1 MKLSVFDLVGEYG
14 GVTFDD
20 GQRVYEALHPQLAA
34 HESVE
39 LDFAGVKIVAAP
51 FLNAAI
57 GQLMRHLTPADV
69 AAHLQVVNLNPVTY
83 AVLDRLIRDSYRYY
97 HDPVYQAA
105 VDSVMEKQ
113 AGDWD
118 GF

>member
-20 GQRVYEALHPQLAA
+20 GQRVYDVIHPQLAA

-57 GQLMRHLTPADV
+57 GQLMRDLTPADV
-69 AAHLQVVNLNPVTY
+69 EAHLQVVNLNPVTY
-83 AVLDRLIRDSYRYY
+83 AVFDDLIKDAYRYY

-105 VDSVMEKQ
+105 VDRVIEELIADSN
-113 AGDWD
+113 A
-118 GF
+118 

>member
-14 GVTFDD
+14 GVTFED
-20 GQRVYEALHPQLAA
+20 GQRVYDVIYPQLAA

-51 FLNAAI
+51 FLSAAI
-57 GQLMRHLTPADV
+57 GQLMRDLTPADV
-69 AAHLQVVNLNPVTY
+69 EAHLQVINLTSNDY
-83 AVLDRLIRDSYRYY
+83 QMLHHIIENAYRYH
-97 HDPVYQAA
+97 HDPMYQAA
-105 VDSVMEKQ
+105 VDRVTEKL